1 MSKLDS
7 KIEDLT
13 VLPMVGDR
21 VLDVSYKIP
30 TTSGYFIDGK
40 QISLSRRPGRPSKSP
55 HHNPSWF
62 PQDVKVE
69 ACTLYAVYGDFEIV
83 SEKTRVPVATLKSWH
98 QEPWW
103 VDIQRQVYIEQNE
116 NLSSRINIVLDKS
129 LVEIADRLENGDYYF
144 TKGSQ
149 ELRRKPV
156 DTKTLALLFDN
167 LTTKRQLVRGEP
179 TSISAKIGVDDRLA
193 LLADSFEKFAKSR
206 LIEGGV
212 VIEED

>member
-1 MSKLDS
+1 MNKPVHSKE
-7 KIEDLT
+7 EDLT
-13 VLPMVGDR
+13 VF
-21 VLDVSYKIP
+21 DVKYKTP
-30 TTSGYFIDGK
+30 SESGYFIDGK
-40 QISLSRRPGRPSKSP
+40 QILLHRRPGRPLKSS

-69 ACTLYAVYGDFEIV
+69 ACTLYAVYGDFDKV
-83 SEKTRVPVATLKSWH
+83 SEKTRVPTATLRTWH

-103 VDIQRQVYIEQNE
+103 VDIQRQVYVEQNE
-116 NLSSRINIVLDKS
+116 NLSSRINIVLDQS

-144 TKGSQ
+144 SKGST

-179 TSISAKIGVDDRLA
+179 TSISAKIGVDDRLT
-193 LLADSFEKFAKSR
+193 LLAESFEKFAKSR
-206 LIEGGV
+206 LIEEGV
-212 VIEED
+212 IIDQD

>member
-1 MSKLDS
+1 MNKPLLDES
-7 KIEDLT
+7 SLG
-13 VLPMVGDR
+13 VA
-21 VLDVSYKIP
+21 LDIKYQTPKE
-30 TTSGYFIDGK
+30 SGYFIDGK
-40 QISLSRRPGRPSKSP
+40 QISLTKKPGRPVKAS

-62 PQDVKVE
+62 PKEIKEE
-69 ACTLYAVYGDFEIV
+69 ACTLYAVYGDFLIV
-83 SEKTRVPVATLKSWH
+83 SEKTRVPVATLKMWH

-116 NLSSRINIVLDKS
+116 NLSSRINIVLDQS

-144 TKGSQ
+144 SKTAG

-206 LIEGGV
+206 LIEEGV
-212 VIEED
+212 VVDQE

>member
-1 MSKLDS
+1 MNTSPDIEAGASLDI
-7 KIEDLT
+7 KYQTPKD
-13 VLPMVGDR
+13 
-21 VLDVSYKIP
+21 
-30 TTSGYFIDGK
+30 SGYFIDGK
-40 QISLSRRPGRPSKSP
+40 QILLHRRPGRPSKQK
-55 HHNPSWF
+55 HHNPTWF

-69 ACTLYAVYGDFEIV
+69 ACTLYAVYGDFDIV
-83 SEKTRVPVATLKSWH
+83 SEKTRVPANTLRGWH

-129 LVEIADRLENGDYYF
+129 LIEIADRLENGDYYF
-144 TKGSQ
+144 SKVAG